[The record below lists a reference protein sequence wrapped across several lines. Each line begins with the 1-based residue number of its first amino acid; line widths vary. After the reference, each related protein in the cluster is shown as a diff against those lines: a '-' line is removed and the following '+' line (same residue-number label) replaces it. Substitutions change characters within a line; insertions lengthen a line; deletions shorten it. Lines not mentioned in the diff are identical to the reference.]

1 VTLVVQPEGGPLV
14 DLNDE
19 PVSFTR
25 PTHRVGVVG
34 VAGSR
39 CHIKQVSGDIRETS
53 G

>member
-1 VTLVVQPEGGPLV
+1 MTLVVQPEGGPIV

-19 PVSFTR
+19 PLSFTG

-34 VAGSR
+34 VAGPR